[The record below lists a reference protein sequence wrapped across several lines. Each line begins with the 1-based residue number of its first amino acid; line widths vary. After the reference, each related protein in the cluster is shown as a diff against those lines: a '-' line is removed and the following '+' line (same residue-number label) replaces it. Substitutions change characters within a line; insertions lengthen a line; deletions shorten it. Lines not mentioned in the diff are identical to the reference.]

1 MQINCKIPHFHL
13 VNQKKCCNFAPNFDF
28 QAERLSAS
36 RRFLNVY
43 YKPILYV
50 KKKLTE
56 NCITYKTISRVGNI
70 LLIAFVF
77 FIACARAHASE
88 LVVASSAEA
97 EVSEAADATTET
109 QPAAITANVQKAQ
122 SAASSDITALFYSL
136 PKQQNEIELL
146 TDASDK
152 LLFNHLAIGIGIGT
166 EGASLDLAL
175 PIGNYVQLR
184 AGMSYLPSIKLTK
197 HFDAS
202 KTGSTG
208 TSNFDSI
215 TSILHDITGLQFDE
229 QIDMKANTQLWN
241 GKILVDVFPFRKK
254 NWFFSVGLYVGPKQ
268 VMHIENA
275 AEDMGTL
282 IALSTFNNIYNKVE
296 DAVANDNPAQ
306 IFGDISLTPQ
316 MMDQIMSIGRLGIAV
331 GTYKQT
337 TESHQA
343 GDIYNMVPDENG
355 MIKMDVRSNIVRPY
369 VGFGYRTAIS
379 RDKRSFFSVDAG
391 ILCWGTLKM
400 ITHDGTNLIKEVDV
414 TNPMLKQYTDVVN
427 HMKVYP
433 AINIRFTRQIF

>member
-1 MQINCKIPHFHL
+1 M
-13 VNQKKCCNFAPNFDF
+13 
-28 QAERLSAS
+28 
-36 RRFLNVY
+36 
-43 YKPILYV
+43 KP
-50 KKKLTE
+50 KLTE
-56 NCITYKTISRVGNI
+56 KGITYKTISRVGTI
-70 LLIAFVF
+70 LLTIFVF
-77 FIACARAHASE
+77 FNACAYAYAQE
-88 LVVASSAEA
+88 
-97 EVSEAADATTET
+97 
-109 QPAAITANVQKAQ
+109 PAAIAAVAADDALEAPTAVAADDAMEAPAADDELTMTAVKEAKAAK
-122 SAASSDITALFYSL
+122 AASSDITTLFYSL
-136 PKQQNEIELL
+136 PKQHTTEVL

-152 LLFNHLAIGIGIGT
+152 LLFNHLAIGIGFGT
-166 EGASLDLAL
+166 EGVSLDLAL
-175 PIGNYVQLR
+175 PIGHYVQLR

-202 KTGSTG
+202 QTGSTG

-229 QIDMKANTQLWN
+229 QIDMKATTQLWN
-241 GKILVDVFPFRKK
+241 GKILVDIFPFKKK
-254 NWFFSVGLYVGPKQ
+254 NWFFSAGLYFGPKQ
-268 VMHIENA
+268 VLHIENA

-355 MIKMDVRSNIVRPY
+355 MIKLDVRSNVVRPY

-400 ITHDGTNLIKEVDV
+400 ITHDGTNLIKEIDV
-414 TNPMLKQYTDVVN
+414 THPMLKQYTDVVN

>member
-1 MQINCKIPHFHL
+1 M
-13 VNQKKCCNFAPNFDF
+13 
-28 QAERLSAS
+28 
-36 RRFLNVY
+36 
-43 YKPILYV
+43 KP
-50 KKKLTE
+50 KLTE
-56 NCITYKTISRVGNI
+56 KGITYKTISRVGNI
-70 LLIAFVF
+70 LLVIFVF
-77 FIACARAHASE
+77 FNACALACAQE
-88 LVVASSAEA
+88 PAAVAA
-97 EVSEAADATTET
+97 VAADDAMEA
-109 QPAAITANVQKAQ
+109 PAADDELTMTAVKEAKAAK
-122 SAASSDITALFYSL
+122 AASSDITTLFYSL
-136 PKQQNEIELL
+136 PKQQNNTELL

-175 PIGNYVQLR
+175 PIGHYVQLR

-202 KTGSTG
+202 QTGSTG

-229 QIDMKANTQLWN
+229 QIDMKASTQLWN
-241 GKILVDVFPFRKK
+241 GKILVDVFPFKKK
-254 NWFFSVGLYVGPKQ
+254 NWFFSAGLYFGPKQ
-268 VMHIENA
+268 VLHIENA

-355 MIKMDVRSNIVRPY
+355 MIKLDVRSNVVRPY

-400 ITHDGTNLIKEVDV
+400 ITHDGTNLIKEIDV
-414 TNPMLKQYTDVVN
+414 THPMLKQYTDVVN

>member
-1 MQINCKIPHFHL
+1 MKQ
-13 VNQKKCCNFAPNFDF
+13 
-28 QAERLSAS
+28 
-36 RRFLNVY
+36 
-43 YKPILYV
+43 
-50 KKKLTE
+50 KLTE
-56 NCITYKTISRVGNI
+56 KGTYKTISRVGNI
-70 LLIAFVF
+70 LLIFLVF
-77 FIACARAHASE
+77 FFACANAYAQE
-88 LVVASSAEA
+88 VAA
-97 EVSEAADATTET
+97 VAADDALEAPKAVAADDAMEA
-109 QPAAITANVQKAQ
+109 PAADDELTMTAAKEAKAAK
-122 SAASSDITALFYSL
+122 AASSDITTLFYSL
-136 PKQQNEIELL
+136 PKQQNNTELL

-175 PIGNYVQLR
+175 PIGHYVQLR

-202 KTGSTG
+202 QTGSTG

-229 QIDMKANTQLWN
+229 QIDMKATTQLWN

-254 NWFFSVGLYVGPKQ
+254 NWFFSIGLYVGPKQ

-296 DAVANDNPAQ
+296 DAVANDTPAQ

-316 MMDQIMSIGRLGIAV
+316 MMDQILSMGRLGIAV
-331 GTYKQT
+331 GTYKHT
-337 TESHQA
+337 SESHQA
-343 GDIYNMVPDENG
+343 GDIYNMIPDENG
-355 MIKMDVRSNIVRPY
+355 MIKLDVRSNIVRPY

-400 ITHDGTNLIKEVDV
+400 ITHDGTDLIKEIDV
-414 TNPMLKQYTDVVN
+414 TNPMLKRYTDAVN
-427 HMKVYP
+427 HLKVYP
-433 AINIRFTRQIF
+433 SVNIRFTRQIF

>member
-1 MQINCKIPHFHL
+1 M
-13 VNQKKCCNFAPNFDF
+13 
-28 QAERLSAS
+28 
-36 RRFLNVY
+36 
-43 YKPILYV
+43 KP
-50 KKKLTE
+50 KLTE
-56 NCITYKTISRVGNI
+56 KGITNKTISRVGNI
-70 LLIAFVF
+70 LLVIFVF
-77 FIACARAHASE
+77 FNACADACAQE
-88 LVVASSAEA
+88 PAAVAA
-97 EVSEAADATTET
+97 VAADDALEAPTAVAADNAMEA
-109 QPAAITANVQKAQ
+109 PAADDELTMTAEKEAKAAK
-122 SAASSDITALFYSL
+122 AASSDITALFYSL

-175 PIGNYVQLR
+175 PIGNFVQLR

-229 QIDMKANTQLWN
+229 QIDMKATTQLWN

-254 NWFFSVGLYVGPKQ
+254 NWFFSAGLYVGPKQ

-316 MMDQIMSIGRLGIAV
+316 MMDQILSMGRLGIAV
-331 GTYKQT
+331 GTYKST
-337 TESHQA
+337 SESHQA
-343 GDIYNMVPDENG
+343 GDIYNMIPDENG
-355 MIKMDVRSNIVRPY
+355 MIKLDVRSNIVRPY

-400 ITHDGTNLIKEVDV
+400 ITHDGTDLIKEIDV
-414 TNPMLKQYTDVVN
+414 TNPMLKRYTDAVN
-427 HMKVYP
+427 HLKVYP
-433 AINIRFTRQIF
+433 SVNIRFTRQIF

>member
-1 MQINCKIPHFHL
+1 M
-13 VNQKKCCNFAPNFDF
+13 
-28 QAERLSAS
+28 
-36 RRFLNVY
+36 
-43 YKPILYV
+43 KP
-50 KKKLTE
+50 KLTE
-56 NCITYKTISRVGNI
+56 KCITYKTISRVGTI
-70 LLIAFVF
+70 LLTIFVF
-77 FIACARAHASE
+77 FNACANAYAQE
-88 LVVASSAEA
+88 PAAVAA
-97 EVSEAADATTET
+97 VAADDALEAPTAVAADDAMEA
-109 QPAAITANVQKAQ
+109 PAADDELTMTAVKEAKAAK
-122 SAASSDITALFYSL
+122 AASSDITTLFYSL
-136 PKQQNEIELL
+136 PKQQNNTELL

-175 PIGNYVQLR
+175 PIGHYVQLR

-202 KTGSTG
+202 QTGSTG

-229 QIDMKANTQLWN
+229 QIDMKATTQLWN
-241 GKILVDVFPFRKK
+241 GKILVDVFPFKKK
-254 NWFFSVGLYVGPKQ
+254 NWFFSAGLYFGPKQ

-282 IALSTFNNIYNKVE
+282 IALSTFNNIYNIVE
-296 DAVANDNPAQ
+296 EAVANDNPAQ
-306 IFGDISLTPQ
+306 LFGGISLTPQ
-316 MMDQIMSIGRLGIAV
+316 MMDQIMSMGRMGIAV
-331 GTYKQT
+331 GTYKYT

-355 MIKMDVRSNIVRPY
+355 MIKLDIRSNVVRPY

>member
-1 MQINCKIPHFHL
+1 M
-13 VNQKKCCNFAPNFDF
+13 
-28 QAERLSAS
+28 
-36 RRFLNVY
+36 
-43 YKPILYV
+43 KP
-50 KKKLTE
+50 KLTE
-56 NCITYKTISRVGNI
+56 KGITYKTISRVGTI
-70 LLIAFVF
+70 LLTICVF
-77 FIACARAHASE
+77 FNACALAYAQE
-88 LVVASSAEA
+88 PAAVAAVA
-97 EVSEAADATTET
+97 AVAADDALEAPTAVAADDAMEA
-109 QPAAITANVQKAQ
+109 PAADDELTMTAVKEAKAAK
-122 SAASSDITALFYSL
+122 AASSDITTLFYSL
-136 PKQQNEIELL
+136 PKQHTTEVL

-152 LLFNHLAIGIGIGT
+152 LLFNHLAIGIGFGT

-175 PIGNYVQLR
+175 PIGHYVQLR

-202 KTGSTG
+202 QTGSTG

-229 QIDMKANTQLWN
+229 QIDMKATTQLWN
-241 GKILVDVFPFRKK
+241 GKILVDVFPFKKK
-254 NWFFSVGLYVGPKQ
+254 NWFFSAGLYFGPKQ

-282 IALSTFNNIYNKVE
+282 IALSTFNNIYNIVE
-296 DAVANDNPAQ
+296 EAVANDNPAQ
-306 IFGDISLTPQ
+306 LFGGISLTPQ

-355 MIKMDVRSNIVRPY
+355 MIKLDIRSNVVRPY

>member
-1 MQINCKIPHFHL
+1 M
-13 VNQKKCCNFAPNFDF
+13 
-28 QAERLSAS
+28 
-36 RRFLNVY
+36 
-43 YKPILYV
+43 KP
-50 KKKLTE
+50 KLTE
-56 NCITYKTISRVGNI
+56 KGITYKTISRVGTI
-70 LLIAFVF
+70 LLTIFVF
-77 FIACARAHASE
+77 FNACADAYAQE
-88 LVVASSAEA
+88 TAAVAAVA
-97 EVSEAADATTET
+97 AVAADDALEAPTSVAADDAMEA
-109 QPAAITANVQKAQ
+109 PAADDELTMTAEKEAKAAK
-122 SAASSDITALFYSL
+122 AASSDITTLFYSL
-136 PKQQNEIELL
+136 PKQQNNTELL

-175 PIGNYVQLR
+175 PIGHYVQLR

-202 KTGSTG
+202 QTGSTG

-229 QIDMKANTQLWN
+229 QIDMKATTQLWN
-241 GKILVDVFPFRKK
+241 GKILVDIFPFKKK
-254 NWFFSVGLYVGPKQ
+254 NWFFSAGLYFGPKQ
-268 VMHIENA
+268 VLHIENA

-316 MMDQIMSIGRLGIAV
+316 MMDQIMSMGRMGIAV

-337 TESHQA
+337 TERHQA

-400 ITHDGTNLIKEVDV
+400 ITHDGTNLIKEIDV
-414 TNPMLKQYTDVVN
+414 THPMLKQYTDVVN

>member
-1 MQINCKIPHFHL
+1 M
-13 VNQKKCCNFAPNFDF
+13 
-28 QAERLSAS
+28 
-36 RRFLNVY
+36 
-43 YKPILYV
+43 KP
-50 KKKLTE
+50 KLTE
-56 NCITYKTISRVGNI
+56 NCITNKTISRAGNI
-70 LLIAFVF
+70 LLVVFVF
-77 FIACARAHASE
+77 FNACALAYASE
-88 LVVASSAEA
+88 PTTASSAVAEA
-97 EVSEAADATTET
+97 PSSADA
-109 QPAAITANVQKAQ
+109 QKAQ
-122 SAASSDITALFYSL
+122 PAISSDITALFYSL
-136 PKQQNEIELL
+136 PKQQNNTEVL
-146 TDASDK
+146 TDATDK

-175 PIGNYVQLR
+175 PIGHYVQLR
-184 AGMSYLPSIKLTK
+184 AGMSYMPSIKLTK

-202 KTGSTG
+202 QTGNTS

-229 QIDMKANTQLWN
+229 QIDMKATTQLWN
-241 GKILVDVFPFRKK
+241 GKILVDVFPFKKK
-254 NWFFSVGLYVGPKQ
+254 NWFFSAGLYFGPKQ

-316 MMDQIMSIGRLGIAV
+316 MMDQIMSMGRLGIAV

-343 GDIYNMVPDENG
+343 GDVYNMVPDENG
-355 MIKMDVRSNIVRPY
+355 MIKLDVRSNIVRPY

-400 ITHDGTNLIKEVDV
+400 ITHDGTDLIQEIDV
-414 TNPMLKQYTDVVN
+414 TNPMLKRYTDAVN
-427 HMKVYP
+427 HLKVYP
-433 AINIRFTRQIF
+433 SVNIRFTRQIF

>member
-1 MQINCKIPHFHL
+1 M
-13 VNQKKCCNFAPNFDF
+13 
-28 QAERLSAS
+28 
-36 RRFLNVY
+36 
-43 YKPILYV
+43 KP
-50 KKKLTE
+50 KLTE
-56 NCITYKTISRVGNI
+56 KCITYKTISRVGTI
-70 LLIAFVF
+70 LLTIFVF
-77 FIACARAHASE
+77 FNACANAYAQE
-88 LVVASSAEA
+88 PAAVAA
-97 EVSEAADATTET
+97 VAADDALEAPTAVAADDAMEA
-109 QPAAITANVQKAQ
+109 PAADDELTMTAVKEAKAAK
-122 SAASSDITALFYSL
+122 AASSDITTLFYSL
-136 PKQQNEIELL
+136 PKQQNNTELL

-152 LLFNHLAIGIGIGT
+152 LLFNHLAIGIGFGT

-175 PIGNYVQLR
+175 PIGHYVQLR

-202 KTGSTG
+202 QTGSTG

-229 QIDMKANTQLWN
+229 QIDMKASTQLWN
-241 GKILVDVFPFRKK
+241 GKILVDVFPFKKK
-254 NWFFSVGLYVGPKQ
+254 NWFFSAGLYFGPKQ

-355 MIKMDVRSNIVRPY
+355 MIKLDIRSNVVRPY

>member
-1 MQINCKIPHFHL
+1 M
-13 VNQKKCCNFAPNFDF
+13 
-28 QAERLSAS
+28 
-36 RRFLNVY
+36 
-43 YKPILYV
+43 KP
-50 KKKLTE
+50 KLTE
-56 NCITYKTISRVGNI
+56 KCITYKTISRVGTI
-70 LLIAFVF
+70 LLTIFVF
-77 FIACARAHASE
+77 FNACALAYAQE
-88 LVVASSAEA
+88 PAAVAAVA
-97 EVSEAADATTET
+97 AVAADDALEAPTAVAADDAMEA
-109 QPAAITANVQKAQ
+109 PAADDELTMTAVKEAKAAK
-122 SAASSDITALFYSL
+122 AASSDITTLFYSL
-136 PKQQNEIELL
+136 PKQQNNTELL

-175 PIGNYVQLR
+175 PIGHYVQLR

-202 KTGSTG
+202 QTGSAG
-208 TSNFDSI
+208 VSNFDSI

-229 QIDMKANTQLWN
+229 QIDMKATTQLWN
-241 GKILVDVFPFRKK
+241 GKILVDVFPFKKK
-254 NWFFSVGLYVGPKQ
+254 NWFFSAGLYFGPKQ

-296 DAVANDNPAQ
+296 DAIANDNPAQ

-355 MIKMDVRSNIVRPY
+355 MIKLDIRSNVVRPY

-400 ITHDGTNLIKEVDV
+400 ITHDGTNLIKEIDV
-414 TNPMLKQYTDVVN
+414 THPMLKQYTDVVN

>member
-1 MQINCKIPHFHL
+1 M
-13 VNQKKCCNFAPNFDF
+13 
-28 QAERLSAS
+28 
-36 RRFLNVY
+36 
-43 YKPILYV
+43 KP
-50 KKKLTE
+50 KLTE
-56 NCITYKTISRVGNI
+56 KGITYKTISRVGNI
-70 LLIAFVF
+70 LLIFLVF
-77 FIACARAHASE
+77 FNACALAYAQE
-88 LVVASSAEA
+88 PAAVAA
-97 EVSEAADATTET
+97 VAADDALEAPTAVAADDAMEA
-109 QPAAITANVQKAQ
+109 PAADDELTMTAVKEAKAAK
-122 SAASSDITALFYSL
+122 AASSDITTLFYSL
-136 PKQQNEIELL
+136 PKQQNNTELL

-175 PIGNYVQLR
+175 PIGHYVQLR

-202 KTGSTG
+202 QTGSTG

-229 QIDMKANTQLWN
+229 QIDMKATTQLWN
-241 GKILVDVFPFRKK
+241 GKILVDVFPFKKK
-254 NWFFSVGLYVGPKQ
+254 NWFFSAGLYFGPKQ

-355 MIKMDVRSNIVRPY
+355 MIKLDIRSNVVRPY

-400 ITHDGTNLIKEVDV
+400 ITHDGTNLIKEIDV
-414 TNPMLKQYTDVVN
+414 THPMLKQYTDVVN

>member
-1 MQINCKIPHFHL
+1 M
-13 VNQKKCCNFAPNFDF
+13 
-28 QAERLSAS
+28 
-36 RRFLNVY
+36 
-43 YKPILYV
+43 KP
-50 KKKLTE
+50 KLTE
-56 NCITYKTISRVGNI
+56 KGTYKTISRVGNI
-70 LLIAFVF
+70 LLIFLVF
-77 FIACARAHASE
+77 FNACANAYAQE
-88 LVVASSAEA
+88 VAA
-97 EVSEAADATTET
+97 VAADDALEAPTAVAADDAMEA
-109 QPAAITANVQKAQ
+109 PAADNELTMTAVKEAKAAK
-122 SAASSDITALFYSL
+122 AASSDITTLFYSL
-136 PKQQNEIELL
+136 PKQQTTEVL

-175 PIGNYVQLR
+175 PIGHYVQLR

-202 KTGSTG
+202 QSGSTG

-229 QIDMKANTQLWN
+229 QIDMKATTQLWN
-241 GKILVDVFPFRKK
+241 GKILVDVFPFKKK
-254 NWFFSVGLYVGPKQ
+254 NWFFSAGLYFGPKQ

-282 IALSTFNNIYNKVE
+282 IALSTFNNIYNIVE
-296 DAVANDNPAQ
+296 EAVANDNPAQ
-306 IFGDISLTPQ
+306 IFGGISLTPQ
-316 MMDQIMSIGRLGIAV
+316 MMDQIMSMGRMGIAV
-331 GTYKQT
+331 GTYKYT

-355 MIKMDVRSNIVRPY
+355 MIKLDVRSNIVRPY

-400 ITHDGTNLIKEVDV
+400 ITHDGTNLIKEIDV
-414 TNPMLKQYTDVVN
+414 THPMLKQYTDVVN

>member
-1 MQINCKIPHFHL
+1 M
-13 VNQKKCCNFAPNFDF
+13 
-28 QAERLSAS
+28 
-36 RRFLNVY
+36 
-43 YKPILYV
+43 KP
-50 KKKLTE
+50 KLTE
-56 NCITYKTISRVGNI
+56 KGTYKTISRVGNI
-70 LLIAFVF
+70 LLVIFVF
-77 FIACARAHASE
+77 FNACALACAQE
-88 LVVASSAEA
+88 PAAVAA
-97 EVSEAADATTET
+97 VAADDALEAPTAVAADNAMEA
-109 QPAAITANVQKAQ
+109 PAADDELTMTAEKEAKAAK
-122 SAASSDITALFYSL
+122 AASSDITTLFYSL
-136 PKQQNEIELL
+136 PKQQTTEVL

-175 PIGNYVQLR
+175 PIGNFVQLR
-184 AGMSYLPSIKLTK
+184 AGMSYLPSIRLTK

-202 KTGSTG
+202 QTGSTG

-229 QIDMKANTQLWN
+229 QIDMKATTQLWN

-254 NWFFSVGLYVGPKQ
+254 NWFFSAGLYVGPKQ

-316 MMDQIMSIGRLGIAV
+316 MMDQILSMGRLGIAV
-331 GTYKQT
+331 GTYKHT
-337 TESHQA
+337 SESHQA
-343 GDIYNMVPDENG
+343 GDIYNMIPDENG
-355 MIKMDVRSNIVRPY
+355 MIKLDVRSNIVRPY

-400 ITHDGTNLIKEVDV
+400 ITHDGTDLIKEIDV
-414 TNPMLKQYTDVVN
+414 TNPMLKRYTDAVN
-427 HMKVYP
+427 HLKVYP
-433 AINIRFTRQIF
+433 SVNIRFTRQIF

>member
-1 MQINCKIPHFHL
+1 M
-13 VNQKKCCNFAPNFDF
+13 
-28 QAERLSAS
+28 
-36 RRFLNVY
+36 
-43 YKPILYV
+43 KP
-50 KKKLTE
+50 KLTE
-56 NCITYKTISRVGNI
+56 KGITYKTISRVGTI
-70 LLIAFVF
+70 LLTIFVF
-77 FIACARAHASE
+77 FNACANAYAQE
-88 LVVASSAEA
+88 PAAAAAVAA
-97 EVSEAADATTET
+97 VAADDALEAPTAVAADDAMEA
-109 QPAAITANVQKAQ
+109 PAADDELTMTAVKEAKAAK
-122 SAASSDITALFYSL
+122 AASSDITTLFYSL
-136 PKQQNEIELL
+136 PKQQNNTELL

-202 KTGSTG
+202 QTGSTG

-229 QIDMKANTQLWN
+229 QIDMKATTQLWN
-241 GKILVDVFPFRKK
+241 GKILVDVFPFKKK
-254 NWFFSVGLYVGPKQ
+254 NWFFSAGLYFGPKQ

-355 MIKMDVRSNIVRPY
+355 MIKLDVRSNIVRPY

>member
-1 MQINCKIPHFHL
+1 M
-13 VNQKKCCNFAPNFDF
+13 
-28 QAERLSAS
+28 
-36 RRFLNVY
+36 
-43 YKPILYV
+43 KP
-50 KKKLTE
+50 KLTE
-56 NCITYKTISRVGNI
+56 KGITYKTISRVGNI
-70 LLIAFVF
+70 LLVIFVF
-77 FIACARAHASE
+77 FNACALACAQE
-88 LVVASSAEA
+88 PAAVAA
-97 EVSEAADATTET
+97 VAADDALEAPTAVAADDAMEA
-109 QPAAITANVQKAQ
+109 PAADDELTMTAVKEAKAAK
-122 SAASSDITALFYSL
+122 AASSDITTLFYSL
-136 PKQQNEIELL
+136 PKQQNNTELL

-175 PIGNYVQLR
+175 PIGHYVQLR

-202 KTGSTG
+202 QTGSTG

-229 QIDMKANTQLWN
+229 QIDMKATTQLWN
-241 GKILVDVFPFRKK
+241 GKILVDVFPFKKK
-254 NWFFSVGLYVGPKQ
+254 NWFFSAGLYFGPKQ

-282 IALSTFNNIYNKVE
+282 IALSTFNNIYNIVE
-296 DAVANDNPAQ
+296 EAVANDNPAQ
-306 IFGDISLTPQ
+306 LFGGISLTPQ

-355 MIKMDVRSNIVRPY
+355 MIKLDIRSNVVRPY

>member
-1 MQINCKIPHFHL
+1 M
-13 VNQKKCCNFAPNFDF
+13 
-28 QAERLSAS
+28 
-36 RRFLNVY
+36 
-43 YKPILYV
+43 KP
-50 KKKLTE
+50 KLTE
-56 NCITYKTISRVGNI
+56 KGITYKTISRVGTI
-70 LLIAFVF
+70 LLTIFVF
-77 FIACARAHASE
+77 FNACALACAQE
-88 LVVASSAEA
+88 PAAVAA
-97 EVSEAADATTET
+97 VAADDALEAPTAVAADDAMEA
-109 QPAAITANVQKAQ
+109 PAADDELTMTAVKEAKAAK
-122 SAASSDITALFYSL
+122 AASSDITTLFYSL
-136 PKQQNEIELL
+136 PKQQNNTELL

-254 NWFFSVGLYVGPKQ
+254 NWFFSAGLYFGPRQ
-268 VMHIENA
+268 LMHIENA

-316 MMDQIMSIGRLGIAV
+316 MMDQILSMGRLGIAV
-331 GTYKQT
+331 GTYKHT
-337 TESHQA
+337 SESHQA
-343 GDIYNMVPDENG
+343 GDIYNMIPDENG
-355 MIKMDVRSNIVRPY
+355 MIKLDVRSNIVRPY

-391 ILCWGTLKM
+391 ILCWGTLEM
-400 ITHDGTNLIKEVDV
+400 ITHDGTDLIKEIDV
-414 TNPMLKQYTDVVN
+414 TNPMLKRYTDAVN
-427 HMKVYP
+427 HLKVYP
-433 AINIRFTRQIF
+433 SVNIRFTRQIF

>member
-1 MQINCKIPHFHL
+1 M
-13 VNQKKCCNFAPNFDF
+13 
-28 QAERLSAS
+28 
-36 RRFLNVY
+36 
-43 YKPILYV
+43 KP
-50 KKKLTE
+50 KLTE
-56 NCITYKTISRVGNI
+56 KGITYKTISRVGTI
-70 LLIAFVF
+70 LLTIFVF
-77 FIACARAHASE
+77 FNACAYAYAQE
-88 LVVASSAEA
+88 PAAVAA
-97 EVSEAADATTET
+97 VAADDALEAPTAVAADDAMEA
-109 QPAAITANVQKAQ
+109 PAADDELTMTAEKEAKATK
-122 SAASSDITALFYSL
+122 AASSDITTLFYSL
-136 PKQQNEIELL
+136 PKQQNNTEVL

-175 PIGNYVQLR
+175 PIGHYVQLR

-202 KTGSTG
+202 QTGSTG

-229 QIDMKANTQLWN
+229 QIDMKASTQLWN
-241 GKILVDVFPFRKK
+241 GKILVDVFPFKKK
-254 NWFFSVGLYVGPKQ
+254 NWFFSAGLYFGPKQ

-355 MIKMDVRSNIVRPY
+355 MIKLDVRSNVVRPY

-400 ITHDGTNLIKEVDV
+400 ITHDGTNLIKEIDV
-414 TNPMLKQYTDVVN
+414 THPMLKQYTDVVN

>member
-1 MQINCKIPHFHL
+1 M
-13 VNQKKCCNFAPNFDF
+13 
-28 QAERLSAS
+28 
-36 RRFLNVY
+36 
-43 YKPILYV
+43 KP
-50 KKKLTE
+50 KLTE
-56 NCITYKTISRVGNI
+56 KGITYKTISRVGTI
-70 LLIAFVF
+70 LLTIFVF
-77 FIACARAHASE
+77 FNACAYAYAQE
-88 LVVASSAEA
+88 PAAVAA
-97 EVSEAADATTET
+97 VAADDALEAPTAVAADDAMEA
-109 QPAAITANVQKAQ
+109 PAADDELTMTAVKEAKAAK
-122 SAASSDITALFYSL
+122 AASSDITTLFYSL
-136 PKQQNEIELL
+136 PKQQNNTELL

-175 PIGNYVQLR
+175 PIGHYVQLR

-202 KTGSTG
+202 QSGSAG
-208 TSNFDSI
+208 VSNFDSI
-215 TSILHDITGLQFDE
+215 SSILHDITGLQFDE
-229 QIDMKANTQLWN
+229 QIDMKASTQLWN
-241 GKILVDVFPFRKK
+241 GKILVDVFPFKKK
-254 NWFFSVGLYVGPKQ
+254 NWFFSAGLYFGPKQ

-355 MIKMDVRSNIVRPY
+355 MIKLDIRSNVVRPY

-400 ITHDGTNLIKEVDV
+400 ITHDGTNLIKEIDV
-414 TNPMLKQYTDVVN
+414 THPMLKQYTDVVN

>member
-1 MQINCKIPHFHL
+1 M
-13 VNQKKCCNFAPNFDF
+13 
-28 QAERLSAS
+28 
-36 RRFLNVY
+36 
-43 YKPILYV
+43 KP
-50 KKKLTE
+50 KLTE
-56 NCITYKTISRVGNI
+56 KGITYKTISRVGII
-70 LLIAFVF
+70 LLTIFVF
-77 FIACARAHASE
+77 FDACAYAYAQE
-88 LVVASSAEA
+88 PAAVAAVATDDALEA
-97 EVSEAADATTET
+97 PTAVAADDAMEA
-109 QPAAITANVQKAQ
+109 PAADDELTMTAVKEAKAAK
-122 SAASSDITALFYSL
+122 AASSDITTLFYSL
-136 PKQQNEIELL
+136 PKQQNNTELL

-175 PIGNYVQLR
+175 PIGHYVQLR
-184 AGMSYLPSIKLTK
+184 AGMSYLPSLKLTK

-202 KTGSTG
+202 QTGSTG

-229 QIDMKANTQLWN
+229 QIDMKASTQLWN
-241 GKILVDVFPFRKK
+241 GKILVDVFPFKKK
-254 NWFFSVGLYVGPKQ
+254 NWFFSAGLYFGPKQ

-355 MIKMDVRSNIVRPY
+355 MIKLDVRSNVVRPY

>member
-1 MQINCKIPHFHL
+1 M
-13 VNQKKCCNFAPNFDF
+13 
-28 QAERLSAS
+28 
-36 RRFLNVY
+36 
-43 YKPILYV
+43 KP
-50 KKKLTE
+50 KLTE
-56 NCITYKTISRVGNI
+56 KGITYKTISRVGNI
-70 LLIAFVF
+70 LLIFLVF
-77 FIACARAHASE
+77 FNACALAYAQE
-88 LVVASSAEA
+88 PAAV
-97 EVSEAADATTET
+97 AADDALEAPTAV
-109 QPAAITANVQKAQ
+109 AADDAMEAPVADDELTMTAVKEAKAAK
-122 SAASSDITALFYSL
+122 AASSDITTLFYSL
-136 PKQQNEIELL
+136 PKQQNNTELL

-175 PIGNYVQLR
+175 PIGHYVQLR

-202 KTGSTG
+202 QTGSTG

-229 QIDMKANTQLWN
+229 QIDMKATTQLWN
-241 GKILVDVFPFRKK
+241 GKILVDIFPFKKK
-254 NWFFSVGLYVGPKQ
+254 NWFFSAGLYFGPKQ

-296 DAVANDNPAQ
+296 DAIANDNPAQ

-414 TNPMLKQYTDVVN
+414 THPMLKQYTDVVN